1 MRARSLRSLALATL
15 VCVLAVLVACVTA
28 EVKSARA
35 ALEAARA
42 AGKDKQCSAEF
53 QAAEDL
59 VRRAELLCNQCKPGE
74 ANALAA
80 DAQSKIS
87 ALCPAKAVAP
97 PPPAP
102 APAPPPPSEPA
113 PTVSLTAS
121 LSSLDE
127 GACTNLNWSTSN
139 ATSVSIDP
147 EVGSVGPNGSKQ
159 VCPTTTTRYTLNA
172 NGPGGSRSDST
183 TINVKAK
190 PTDKLT
196 IHVNFDTNKSD
207 IRKADVADLNK
218 AEAFVRKYSS
228 CKIEID
234 GYTDSTGN
242 DKINIPLSERR
253 AEAVKKWLLD
263 HGAGSGDTITTKGY
277 GASNPVASNKTAKGK
292 FQNRRAELLAF
303 CQ

>member
-1 MRARSLRSLALATL
+1 MRARPRFLALAGL
-15 VCVLAVLVACVTA
+15 VCVLAVLVGCVTA
-28 EVKSARA
+28 EVKSARS

-42 AGKDKQCSAEF
+42 AGKDKECPAQF

-80 DAQSKIS
+80 DAMGKIN
-87 ALCPAKAVAP
+87 ALCPAKPAP

-102 APAPPPPSEPA
+102 AAPPPPAEPA

-121 LSSLDE
+121 LSSLDA

-139 ATSVSIDP
+139 ATTVSIDP
-147 EVGSVGPNGSKQ
+147 EVGSVGPSGSKQ

-183 TINVKAK
+183 TITVKAK

-207 IRKADVADLNK
+207 IRKADVADLQK
-218 AEAFVRKYSS
+218 AEAFVRKYST

-234 GYTDSTGN
+234 GYTDSSGN
-242 DKINIPLSERR
+242 DKINNPLSERR
-253 AEAVKKWLLD
+253 AYAVQKWLLD
-263 HGAGSGDTITTKGY
+263 HGATGADQMTVKGFGS
-277 GASNPVASNKTAKGK
+277 SNPVADNKTAKGRSE
-292 FQNRRAELLAF
+292 NRRAEVLAF

>member
-1 MRARSLRSLALATL
+1 
-15 VCVLAVLVACVTA
+15 VCVLAVLVGCVTA
-28 EVKSARA
+28 EVKSARS

-42 AGKDKQCSAEF
+42 AGKDKECPAQF

-80 DAQSKIS
+80 DASGKIN
-87 ALCPAKAVAP
+87 ALCPAKPAPP

-102 APAPPPPSEPA
+102 AAPPPPSEPA

-121 LSSLDE
+121 LSSLDA

-147 EVGSVGPNGSKQ
+147 EVGSVGPSGSKQ

-183 TINVKAK
+183 TITVKAK

-207 IRKADVADLNK
+207 IRKADVADLQK
-218 AEAFVRKYSS
+218 AEAFVRKYST

-234 GYTDSTGN
+234 GYTDSNGN
-242 DKINIPLSERR
+242 DKINNPLSERR
-253 AEAVKKWLLD
+253 AYAVQKWLLD
-263 HGAGSGDTITTKGY
+263 HGATGADQITVKGFGS
-277 GASNPVASNKTAKGK
+277 SNPVASNKTAKGRSE
-292 FQNRRAELLAF
+292 NRRAEVLAF

>member
-1 MRARSLRSLALATL
+1 MRARSRFLALAGL
-15 VCVLAVLVACVTA
+15 VCVLAVLVGCVTA
-28 EVKSARA
+28 EVKSARS

-42 AGKDKQCSAEF
+42 AGKDKECPAQF

-80 DAQSKIS
+80 DAMGKIN
-87 ALCPAKAVAP
+87 ALCPAKPAPP

-102 APAPPPPSEPA
+102 AAPPPPAEPA

-121 LSSLDE
+121 LSALDA

-139 ATSVSIDP
+139 ATNVSIDP
-147 EVGSVGPNGSKQ
+147 GVGSVGPSGTKQ

-172 NGPGGSRSDST
+172 SGPGGSRSDST
-183 TINVKAK
+183 TITVKAK

-196 IHVNFDTNKSD
+196 IHVNFDTGKSE
-207 IRKADVADLNK
+207 IRKADVADLQK
-218 AEAFVRKYSS
+218 AEAFVRKYST

-234 GYTDSTGN
+234 GYTDSTGT
-242 DKINIPLSERR
+242 DKINNPLSERR
-253 AEAVKKWLLD
+253 AYAVQKWLLD
-263 HGAGSGDTITTKGY
+263 HGATGADQISVKGFGS
-277 GASNPVASNKTAKGK
+277 SNPIGDNKTAKGR
-292 FQNRRAELLAF
+292 FANRRAELLAF